1 MGVARPVVIIDIAVL
16 LDMGVERPVVIIDIA
31 VLLVSAWSRHGC
43 CETNSV
49 LYTGLK
55 NGKIRRDSVD

>member
-1 MGVARPVVIIDIAVL
+1 MGVARPVVIIDIVVL

-43 CETNSV
+43 
-49 LYTGLK
+49 
-55 NGKIRRDSVD
+55 